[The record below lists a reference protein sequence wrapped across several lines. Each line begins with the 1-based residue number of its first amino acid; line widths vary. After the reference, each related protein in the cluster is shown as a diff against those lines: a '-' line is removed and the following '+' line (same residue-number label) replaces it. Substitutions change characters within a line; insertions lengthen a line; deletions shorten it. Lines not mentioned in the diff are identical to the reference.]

1 MSCSLYPDSEKTAC
15 GALASIRRH
24 RTAQN
29 TRFITLLAVAS
40 LDGLSRH
47 PTRLFYVVLPLKT
60 RHSDRSPKEF
70 SAVRY
75 AIEYDS

>member
-15 GALASIRRH
+15 GALASIRR
-24 RTAQN
+24 RSTTQN
-29 TRFITLLAVAS
+29 RFIPLLAVAS
-40 LDGLSRH
+40 LDTHSRH
-47 PTRLFYVVLPLKT
+47 PTRLFYIILSLKT

-75 AIEYDS
+75 ASEYDS